1 MNDDEFADVP
11 LVQFVLP
18 GMVVWLV
25 IVALASWMFGLL

>member
-11 LVQFVLP
+11 LVQFVLS

-25 IVALASWMFGLL
+25 IVALASWMLGLL